1 MIKSNKVFIIKH
13 ESNDQKKSNEEFW
26 EGIYDWIVEWFNMYK
41 NAGFTLKALHKTFT
55 KPMLDRGDDIPT
67 YEQFENHF
75 NDWIRNY
82 RKFEFSK
89 QYFINTNFG
98 WVLTSKF
105 WLIME
110 SINYLENEIKRLK
123 IMNNQPGNSKC

>member
-41 NAGFTLKALHKTFT
+41 NAGFTFKALHKTFT